1 MGLFGVVLGTALLVG
16 HLAGLESFGTAYLA
30 PLAAGGGAQILRQP
44 LPKDKLR
51 PGYLNAENRR
61 KQR

>member
-1 MGLFGVVLGTALLVG
+1 MCPLIRTASPGTMEVQPVVLTPV
-16 HLAGLESFGTAYLA
+16 HLAII
-30 PLAAGGGAQILRQP
+30 AGGGAQILRQP